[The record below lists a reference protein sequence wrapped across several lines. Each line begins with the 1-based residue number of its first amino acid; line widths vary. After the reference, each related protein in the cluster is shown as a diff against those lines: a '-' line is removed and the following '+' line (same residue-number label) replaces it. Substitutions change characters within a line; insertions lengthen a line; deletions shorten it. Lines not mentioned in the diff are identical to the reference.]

1 MHTRTGGFGTKRIRG
16 RSVGAVAAA
25 LAVGTGLAALA
36 GAPAGASHA
45 RQVVIT
51 VEKSKTWG
59 QILTL
64 SNGDTL
70 YRLTADSPGMSVC
83 DGQCAQTWPP
93 VLLATG
99 QTRPVGQHVSGLGS
113 IARSGGGR
121 QVTYKGI
128 PLYRFSEDTK
138 AGAIT
143 GNVSDTWGQWWVV
156 NPAHPTATPVPKS
169 SSTGHS
175 PTTVSGG
182 GVAF

>member
-1 MHTRTGGFGTKRIRG
+1 
-16 RSVGAVAAA
+16 VGAVAAA
-25 LAVGTGLAALA
+25 LTAGTGLVSVA

-51 VEKSKTWG
+51 VGKSKTWG

-64 SNGDTL
+64 SNGDTV

-83 DGQCAQTWPP
+83 TGQCAQIWPP
-93 VLLATG
+93 VLLAAG
-99 QTRPVGQHVSGLGS
+99 QTRPAGKQVSGLGS
-113 IARSGGGR
+113 IARDGGGR

-128 PLYRFSEDTK
+128 PLYLFSGDSK

-143 GNVSDTWGQWWVV
+143 GNISDTWGQWWVI

-169 SSTGHS
+169 SSAGHS
-175 PTTVSGG
+175 TSTVSGG
-182 GVAF
+182 GAAF